1 MIERD
6 SGEMGL
12 RANELLL
19 KVDKPVYLQLRDMG
33 LGKNLSYAWA
43 NGICSPSS
51 KALRAMA
58 LAGYDV
64 MYILTGKRSKE
75 ADDYGVRKEQR

>member
-1 MIERD
+1 MVARETGD
-6 SGEMGL
+6 MGV
-12 RANELLL
+12 RTAELMLQ
-19 KVDKPVYLQLRDMG
+19 VDGPISKQLRELG
-33 LGKNLSYAWA
+33 LGKNLFNHWA
-43 NGICSPSS
+43 DGVCAPSA